1 MGRADKWSR
10 GKTGLPQARGMKNRY
25 ESPRRCSPA
34 FGRLPT
40 RRGDSYRF
48 VIPSQGGRPVW
59 PARLGDRDPI
69 QAFTAHDC
77 TKLETVKDVISY
89 SW

>member
-1 MGRADKWSR
+1 MINYLMLSEQIIAVILKVIKALRAFKKKNPIGRVDKWSR

-40 RRGDSYRF
+40 RRGDS
-48 VIPSQGGRPVW
+48 
-59 PARLGDRDPI
+59 
-69 QAFTAHDC
+69 
-77 TKLETVKDVISY
+77 
-89 SW
+89 